1 MDEQTRK
8 LLEECTSGCKMAVS
22 SIQQIL
28 EFTQDSALQKILN
41 KYIEQHTHLQQTAES
56 QLSADGF
63 EPKDPGML
71 ASAFSWFTTEIK
83 LGMNSDNS
91 EIAKVLIDGCSMGIK
106 TLGERANTL
115 CQADKSADSI
125 ARRIIKL
132 EEEIIRELE
141 PFLYLVQS
149 SPFRYNIIWRILY
162 YDMQMTNRFLLYLTK
177 EREEK
182 V

>member
-63 EPKDPGML
+63 EPK
-71 ASAFSWFTTEIK
+71 
-83 LGMNSDNS
+83 
-91 EIAKVLIDGCSMGIK
+91 
-106 TLGERANTL
+106 
-115 CQADKSADSI
+115 
-125 ARRIIKL
+125 
-132 EEEIIRELE
+132 IRECLLQHF
-141 PFLYLVQS
+141 PGLQQKS
-149 SPFRYNIIWRILY
+149 SWA
-162 YDMQMTNRFLLYLTK
+162 
-177 EREEK
+177 
-182 V
+182 

>member
-41 KYIEQHTHLQQTAES
+41 KYIEQLQEVAILVNHFFRSES

-132 EEEIIRELE
+132 EEEMIRELE
-141 PFLYLVQS
+141 PFL
-149 SPFRYNIIWRILY
+149 
-162 YDMQMTNRFLLYLTK
+162 
-177 EREEK
+177 
-182 V
+182 

>member
-41 KYIEQHTHLQQTAES
+41 KIHRTAYTPCSRQQKAS
-56 QLSADGF
+56 CSADGF

-106 TLGERANTL
+106 TLGRAWPIH
-115 CQADKSADSI
+115 SAMQ
-125 ARRIIKL
+125 IKVL
-132 EEEIIRELE
+132 IPL
-141 PFLYLVQS
+141 PAGS
-149 SPFRYNIIWRILY
+149 
-162 YDMQMTNRFLLYLTK
+162 
-177 EREEK
+177 
-182 V
+182 

>member
-41 KYIEQHTHLQQTAES
+41 KYIEQQTHLQQTAES

-91 EIAKVLIDGCSMGIK
+91 EIAKVLIDGSKPWASVPIHSARQIK
-106 TLGERANTL
+106 VLIPLPAG
-115 CQADKSADSI
+115 S
-125 ARRIIKL
+125 
-132 EEEIIRELE
+132 
-141 PFLYLVQS
+141 
-149 SPFRYNIIWRILY
+149 
-162 YDMQMTNRFLLYLTK
+162 
-177 EREEK
+177 
-182 V
+182 

>member
-71 ASAFSWFTTEIK
+71 ASAFSWFT
-83 LGMNSDNS
+83 NRN
-91 EIAKVLIDGCSMGIK
+91 
-106 TLGERANTL
+106 
-115 CQADKSADSI
+115 QAGH
-125 ARRIIKL
+125 
-132 EEEIIRELE
+132 EL
-141 PFLYLVQS
+141 
-149 SPFRYNIIWRILY
+149 
-162 YDMQMTNRFLLYLTK
+162 
-177 EREEK
+177 
-182 V
+182 

>member
-71 ASAFSWFTTEIK
+71 ASAFSWFTTEILK
-83 LGMNSDNS
+83 LKITERNASWRLHSTS
-91 EIAKVLIDGCSMGIK
+91 EIM
-106 TLGERANTL
+106 
-115 CQADKSADSI
+115 
-125 ARRIIKL
+125 
-132 EEEIIRELE
+132 
-141 PFLYLVQS
+141 
-149 SPFRYNIIWRILY
+149 RYAA
-162 YDMQMTNRFLLYLTK
+162 
-177 EREEK
+177 
-182 V
+182 

>member
-63 EPKDPGML
+63 EPKDPGMHC
-71 ASAFSWFTTEIK
+71 FSIF
-83 LGMNSDNS
+83 LVYNRN
-91 EIAKVLIDGCSMGIK
+91 
-106 TLGERANTL
+106 
-115 CQADKSADSI
+115 QAGH
-125 ARRIIKL
+125 
-132 EEEIIRELE
+132 EL
-141 PFLYLVQS
+141 
-149 SPFRYNIIWRILY
+149 
-162 YDMQMTNRFLLYLTK
+162 
-177 EREEK
+177 
-182 V
+182 

>member
-115 CQADKSADSI
+115 CQADNRSA
-125 ARRIIKL
+125 
-132 EEEIIRELE
+132 
-141 PFLYLVQS
+141 FLYS
-149 SPFRYNIIWRILY
+149 SGSIVKTFFTLAKIDILWE
-162 YDMQMTNRFLLYLTK
+162 TAC
-177 EREEK
+177 
-182 V
+182 

>member
-91 EIAKVLIDGCSMGIK
+91 EIAKVLIDAVWGSKPWASVPIHSARQIK
-106 TLGERANTL
+106 VLIPLPAG
-115 CQADKSADSI
+115 S
-125 ARRIIKL
+125 
-132 EEEIIRELE
+132 
-141 PFLYLVQS
+141 
-149 SPFRYNIIWRILY
+149 
-162 YDMQMTNRFLLYLTK
+162 
-177 EREEK
+177 
-182 V
+182 

>member
-1 MDEQTRK
+1 MQNGCQQYSADSLN
-8 LLEECTSGCKMAVS
+8 LLR
-22 SIQQIL
+22 
-28 EFTQDSALQKILN
+28 TQHIQKILN

-56 QLSADGF
+56 QLSADGLCQKIRECLLQAF
-63 EPKDPGML
+63 PGL
-71 ASAFSWFTTEIK
+71 QQKSS

-132 EEEIIRELE
+132 EEEMIRELE
-141 PFLYLVQS
+141 PFL
-149 SPFRYNIIWRILY
+149 
-162 YDMQMTNRFLLYLTK
+162 
-177 EREEK
+177 
-182 V
+182 

>member
-71 ASAFSWFTTEIK
+71 ASAFSRFTTEIK

-132 EEEIIRELE
+132 EEEMIRELE
-141 PFLYLVQS
+141 PFL
-149 SPFRYNIIWRILY
+149 
-162 YDMQMTNRFLLYLTK
+162 
-177 EREEK
+177 
-182 V
+182 

>member
-132 EEEIIRELE
+132 D
-141 PFLYLVQS
+141 QS
-149 SPFRYNIIWRILY
+149 SPFRYNIIWRFLY

>member
-63 EPKDPGML
+63 VAKRSGN
-71 ASAFSWFTTEIK
+71 ACFSIF
-83 LGMNSDNS
+83 LVYNRN
-91 EIAKVLIDGCSMGIK
+91 
-106 TLGERANTL
+106 
-115 CQADKSADSI
+115 QAGHELV
-125 ARRIIKL
+125 IIL
-132 EEEIIRELE
+132 RL
-141 PFLYLVQS
+141 P
-149 SPFRYNIIWRILY
+149 
-162 YDMQMTNRFLLYLTK
+162 RF
-177 EREEK
+177 
-182 V
+182 

>member
-1 MDEQTRK
+1 M
-8 LLEECTSGCKMAVS
+8 
-22 SIQQIL
+22 
-28 EFTQDSALQKILN
+28 
-41 KYIEQHTHLQQTAES
+41 
-56 QLSADGF
+56 SADGF

-132 EEEIIRELE
+132 EEQMIRELE
-141 PFLYLVQS
+141 PFL
-149 SPFRYNIIWRILY
+149 
-162 YDMQMTNRFLLYLTK
+162 
-177 EREEK
+177 
-182 V
+182 

>member
-1 MDEQTRK
+1 
-8 LLEECTSGCKMAVS
+8 MAVS

-106 TLGERANTL
+106 TLE
-115 CQADKSADSI
+115 
-125 ARRIIKL
+125 KL
-132 EEEIIRELE
+132 EKFTVDVLGEYHKVEKE
-141 PFLYLVQS
+141 PRMAFC
-149 SPFRYNIIWRILY
+149 R
-162 YDMQMTNRFLLYLTK
+162 K
-177 EREEK
+177 
-182 V
+182 

>member
-91 EIAKVLIDGCSMGIK
+91 
-106 TLGERANTL
+106 
-115 CQADKSADSI
+115 DKSADSI

-132 EEEIIRELE
+132 EEEMIRELE
-141 PFLYLVQS
+141 PFL
-149 SPFRYNIIWRILY
+149 
-162 YDMQMTNRFLLYLTK
+162 
-177 EREEK
+177 
-182 V
+182 